1 MNKVMIELDIPVT
14 GSSYDILL
22 PRTLSVSQAAKLLSE
37 FFTGLMGGAYMPD
50 EDTVLCSM
58 EDGRIYNVN
67 SSVESL
73 HLKNGSKLMLI

>member
-1 MNKVMIELDIPVT
+1 MNKVMIELNIPVT
-14 GSSYDILL
+14 GTSYDILF
-22 PRTLSVSQAAKLLSE
+22 PRTLSVGQATRLLSG
-37 FFTGLMGGAYMPD
+37 FFTGVVGGAYMPS

-58 EDGRIYNVN
+58 DDGRIYNVN